1 MKIVRYPQVNPLSR
15 PTAVTVGNFD
25 GVHKGHQALIKQTI
39 EAAKSRS
46 LQSVVVTMEPL
57 PLQYFKGR
65 FQVDLL
71 TPFKQKARLIEG
83 LGVDVLCVLN
93 FNQNLARLS
102 AHDFCAEILEWGLKS
117 QHIVVGHD
125 FKFGTDRSGDV
136 QFLSSWAQS
145 RSIDV
150 AVMPPVNNE
159 QGRISSTHIRA
170 LLADGQ
176 FQQAKQALGRDYA
189 IIGRV
194 AHGRKLGRRLGY
206 PTLNIE
212 LNKGGNPL
220 HGVYVVRVKVAGK
233 YYQAVASVGH
243 NPTVGG
249 NAKRLEVYILDFNQQ
264 VYGQTVKVLFYK
276 KLRNEVEFDSLC
288 ALRTAIEDDVQK
300 TKHYFAE
307 HKGEI
312 CEPRL

>member
-1 MKIVRYPQVNPLSR
+1 MRIIRYPQSQPLVKSA
-15 PTAVTVGNFD
+15 AVTIGNFD
-25 GVHKGHQALIKQTI
+25 GVHSGHQALIRKTMSASQT
-39 EAAKSRS
+39 RS
-46 LQSVVVTMEPL
+46 LQSVVVIMEPL
-57 PLQYFKGR
+57 PVQYFKGR
-65 FQVDLL
+65 FQVELI
-71 TPFKQKARLIEG
+71 TPFKHKVQLIQQ

-93 FNQNLARLS
+93 FNHRLAALS
-102 AHDFCAEILEWGLKS
+102 AHDFCETILRQGLS
-117 QHIVVGHD
+117 ARYIGVGHD
-125 FKFGTDRSGDV
+125 FRFGANRGGDTDY
-136 QFLSSWAQS
+136 LSSWGQS
-145 RSIDV
+145 KNIEVDV
-150 AVMPPVNNE
+150 MSPISND
-159 QGRISSTHIRA
+159 QGRISSTRIRS
-170 LLADGQ
+170 LLRTGD
-176 FQQAKQALGRDYA
+176 FTEVKQALGRDYA

-194 AHGRKLGRRLGY
+194 SHGRKLGRRLGY